1 MCPAVPAS
9 RPIMESSANW
19 YRRVMRSPAVMA
31 ALVGGPEYL
40 RGRGA
45 CAASP
50 AGTRAS
56 APNMANDRNDI
67 TRSLFGG
74 RDGATNA
81 EESYAAHPLHVAS
94 PAPRVS

>member
-56 APNMANDRNDI
+56 APNMANERHDI
-67 TRSLFGG
+67 TRVLVGG
-74 RDGATNA
+74 NDGGDEPPRKVTQPAR
-81 EESYAAHPLHVAS
+81 SMLHRRR
-94 PAPRVS
+94 PG